1 MATHPALGASLIVL
15 ALLPAPTVQAMDS
28 LETKWKQAIEVDLRN
43 GDPAGQVC
51 TKAKIQASLSD
62 DVAFKTWAY
71 DIARRTCP
79 PGTAG
84 NRTSNQ
90 QPQASPT
97 AQLVAKKAPPANYTW
112 GCPLLSSH
120 DARVIANG
128 RRLRLAAGGC
138 VMSFN

>member
-1 MATHPALGASLIVL
+1 MATNPSLGASLIVL
-15 ALLPAPTVQAMDS
+15 ALLPAHAVQAMDP
-28 LETKWKQAIEVDLRN
+28 LEAKWKQSIEVDLRN

-51 TKAKIQASLSD
+51 TKAKIQASISD

-84 NRTSNQ
+84 SRTSNQ

-97 AQLVAKKAPPANYTW
+97 AQPVAKKAPPATFTW

-120 DARVIANG
+120 NARIIASG
-128 RRLRLAAGGC
+128 RRLRMAGGGC